1 MCFVWNKWMWLHCL
15 CLKMCARQ
23 IKVLLSIYIVLAC
36 VCFVLPCD
44 TLHYIYEDCE
54 DWRNSLVTT
63 LKKSKWR
70 TKRQKHDNCSHCK
83 TPPKAILNVYTKW
96 KRRYTMLRFC
106 DRKQDSI
113 HFFGVTKMIYNPF
126 SFFAFLCARRLC
138 LNRWKTVFN
147 CFFRSFMSSGRENGT
162 KGEKLYLYT
171 NLLLK

>member
-23 IKVLLSIYIVLAC
+23 IKVLLSIY
-36 VCFVLPCD
+36 CFSLCLFCFALRHF
-44 TLHYIYEDCE
+44 TYEDCE

-83 TPPKAILNVYTKW
+83 TAPKAILNVYEMKKT
-96 KRRYTMLRFC
+96 
-106 DRKQDSI
+106 I
-113 HFFGVTKMIYNPF
+113 HNVTVLWQKTGLDTFFRCHGVTKMIYNPF
-126 SFFAFLCARRLC
+126 SFFAFLCARLC